1 MRCPYCGHE
10 DTRVID
16 TRLADEGLVV
26 RRRRECPACH
36 ARFNTFESADL
47 KLPQVVKRDGRREP
61 FDEGK
66 LRGGIERAL
75 EKRPFGARDIDRIV
89 ERVRHQLRA
98 CGEREVS
105 ARRIGEWVM
114 QELKRVDQVAYVR
127 FASVY
132 RRFADLRDFREEVER
147 LENDLPDLGERQL
160 SLLDDREP

>member
-1 MRCPYCGHE
+1 MRCPFCGHP

-26 RRRRECPACH
+26 RRRRECPQCH
-36 ARFNTFESADL
+36 ARFSTFESAEL
-47 KLPQVVKRDGRREP
+47 KMPQVVKNDGRREP

-66 LRGGIERAL
+66 LRGGIERAMQ
-75 EKRPFGARDIDRIV
+75 KRPFGARDIDAIV
-89 ERVRHQLRA
+89 ERVKHRLRSA
-98 CGEREVS
+98 GEREVAS
-105 ARRIGEWVM
+105 RRIGEWVM

-147 LENDLPDLGERQL
+147 LENDLGELGDRQL
-160 SLLDDREP
+160 PLLDDGS

>member
-36 ARFNTFESADL
+36 ARFSTLESADL
-47 KLPQVVKRDGRREP
+47 RLPQVVKRDGRREP

-75 EKRPFGARDIDRIV
+75 EKRPFGPRDIDRIV
-89 ERVRHQLRA
+89 ERVRHLLRA
-98 CGEREVS
+98 SGEREVPS
-105 ARRIGEWVM
+105 RRIGEWVM
-114 QELKRVDQVAYVR
+114 NELKRVDQVAYVR

-147 LENDLPDLGERQL
+147 LENDLLDPGDRQL